1 MKRQALSSVLTA
13 IGLLLAAE
21 AGARGPWRASAENT
35 RGWQF
40 MTPEERIEHQSRVR
54 GFNTLEECRAYQQG
68 HHKLMEERARE
79 RGVAVPAGGRDI
91 CGHLKPAAG
100 ADRHGQY

>member
-1 MKRQALSSVLTA
+1 MKRQVLIAILTA
-13 IGLLLAAE
+13 MGLLLAAE

-54 GFNTLEECRAYQQG
+54 GFNTLEECRAYQLG
-68 HHKLMEERARE
+68 HHKLMEDRARE
-79 RGVAVPAGGRDI
+79 RGVAMPSGGRDI

-100 ADRHGQY
+100 PDRHGPY

>member
-1 MKRQALSSVLTA
+1 MKRQMLKSVLTA

-21 AGARGPWRASAENT
+21 AGGRGPWRASPENT

-54 GFNTLEECRAYQQG
+54 GFNTLEECRAYQRE
-68 HHKLMEERARE
+68 HHKLIEDRARE
-79 RGVAVPAGGRDI
+79 RGVAMPSGGRDI

-100 ADRHGQY
+100 ADRRGQD

>member
-1 MKRQALSSVLTA
+1 MKRQALTTVLTA
-13 IGLLLAAE
+13 IILLLAAE

-40 MTPEERIEHQSRVR
+40 MTPEERIEHQGRVR
-54 GFNTLEECRAYQQG
+54 GFNTLEECRAYQRE
-68 HHKLMEERARE
+68 HHKLMEDRARE
-79 RGVAVPAGGRDI
+79 RGEALPSGRRDI

-100 ADRHGQY
+100 TDRREQY

>member
-1 MKRQALSSVLTA
+1 VTQQELKSVLAA
-13 IGLLLAAE
+13 ICLFLAAE

-54 GFNTLEECRAYQQG
+54 GFSTLEECRAYQRE
-68 HHKLMEERARE
+68 HHKLMEDRARA
-79 RGVAVPAGGRDI
+79 RGEAVPSGRRDI

-100 ADRHGQY
+100 EDRHGQN

>member
-1 MKRQALSSVLTA
+1 VTQQELKSVLVV
-13 IGLLLAAE
+13 ICLFLAAE

-54 GFNTLEECRAYQQG
+54 GFSTLEECRAYQRE
-68 HHKLMEERARE
+68 HHKLMEDRARA
-79 RGVAVPAGGRDI
+79 RGEAVPSGRRDI

-100 ADRHGQY
+100 EDRHGQN

>member
-1 MKRQALSSVLTA
+1 MKRQALITVLTA
-13 IGLLLAAE
+13 IALFLAAE

-40 MTPEERIEHQSRVR
+40 MTPEERIEHQGRVR
-54 GFNTLEECRAYQQG
+54 GFNTLEECRAYQRE
-68 HHKLMEERARE
+68 HHKLMEDRARE
-79 RGVAVPAGGRDI
+79 RGEALPSGRRDI

-100 ADRHGQY
+100 TDRREQY

>member
-1 MKRQALSSVLTA
+1 MKRQVLKSVLAA

-40 MTPEERIEHQSRVR
+40 MTPQERIEHQSRVR
-54 GFNTLEECRAYQQG
+54 GFTTLEECRAYQRG
-68 HHKLMEERARE
+68 HHKLMEDRARE
-79 RGVAVPAGGRDI
+79 RGEAIHSDGRDI
-91 CGHLKPAAG
+91 CGHLKHAAG
-100 ADRHGQY
+100 ADRRGQD

>member
-1 MKRQALSSVLTA
+1 MKQQALSSVLTA
-13 IGLLLAAE
+13 ICLLLAAE

-54 GFNTLEECRAYQQG
+54 AFNTLEECRAYQQR

-79 RGVAVPAGGRDI
+79 RGVAVPSGGRDI
-91 CGHLKPAAG
+91 CGHLKAAG
-100 ADRHGQY
+100 GDRHGQY

>member
-1 MKRQALSSVLTA
+1 MTQQELKSVLVV
-13 IGLLLAAE
+13 ICLFLAAE

-54 GFNTLEECRAYQQG
+54 GFSTLEECRAYQRE
-68 HHKLMEERARE
+68 HHKLMEDRARA
-79 RGVAVPAGGRDI
+79 RGEAAPSGRRDI

-100 ADRHGQY
+100 EDRPGQN

>member
-1 MKRQALSSVLTA
+1 MKQQVLKSVLTA

-54 GFNTLEECRAYQQG
+54 GFTTLEECRAYQRE
-68 HHKLMEERARE
+68 HHKLMEDRARE
-79 RGVAVPAGGRDI
+79 RGAAVPAGGRDI
-91 CGHLKPAAG
+91 CGHLNAAAG
-100 ADRHGQY
+100 AARQGQY